1 MKKEYKED
9 IMGECVV
16 RWTIISTIMISQYD
30 GGWYLWFLWLKF
42 GIGFRIIER

>member
-16 RWTIISTIMISQYD
+16 RWTIIPTIMISQYD

-42 GIGFRIIER
+42 GVGFRIIKR